1 MRAEQIDQVTINVKN
16 LEESVKLFSE
26 VLGINFGDPIE
37 ARVAGHDV
45 RFAFS
50 TMGIG
55 LAQQDPPEEGF
66 RALGIKVDD
75 VDEMKQQM
83 DSRGHEPLS
92 HIQAPLKEL
101 QYMIGGVRFN
111 FGEYPGAPLPNRPLS
126 LLLEREGI
134 L

>member
-26 VLGINFGDPIE
+26 VLGIQFGEVIE
-37 ARVAGHDV
+37 AKVAGHDV

-66 RALGIKVDD
+66 RALGVKVDD
-75 VDEMKQQM
+75 VDEMKKQM
-83 DSRGHEPLS
+83 DARGYEPLS
-92 HIQAPLKEL
+92 YVQQPLKEL
-101 QYMIGGVRFN
+101 QYHLGGVRFN
-111 FGEYPGAPLPNRPLS
+111 FGEYAGAPLPNRPLS
-126 LLLEREGI
+126 LLLGREGI

>member
-16 LEESVKLFSE
+16 LEESIKLFSE
-26 VLGINFGDPIE
+26 VLGIRFGEPLE
-37 ARVAGHDV
+37 AKVAGHDV

-66 RALGIKVDD
+66 RALGVKVDD
-75 VDEMKQQM
+75 VDEMKKQM
-83 DSRGHEPLS
+83 DARGYEPLS

-101 QYMIGGVRFN
+101 QYIIGGVRFN
-111 FGEYPGAPLPNRPLS
+111 FGEYQGAPLPNRPLS
-126 LLLEREGI
+126 LLLGREGI

>member
-16 LEESVKLFSE
+16 LEESVALFSD
-26 VLGINFGDPIE
+26 VLGIQFGDPIE
-37 ARVAGHDV
+37 AQVAGHDV

-50 TMGIG
+50 TLGIG

-66 RALGIKVDD
+66 RALGVKVDD
-75 VDEMKQQM
+75 VDAMKKQM
-83 DSRGHEPLS
+83 DERGYTPLS
-92 HIQAPLKEL
+92 HIQQPLKEL
-101 QYMIGGVRFN
+101 QYNIGGVRFN

-126 LLLEREGI
+126 LLLKREGI